1 MAIVQQTKKRDRVF
15 VTASDQEDEYELA
28 LAFLREFHSRRV
40 AAFATHSS
48 SSSPS
53 SSSSSAVD
61 RIPTTSKSTPLD
73 AIVEEGD
80 AEEERSCCRLVVDVD
95 ELLSSDFALALDIGE
110 YGADNDY
117 GVLKATSIS
126 SLSPSRM
133 KKATTT
139 ECLLDLGGESPSS
152 IGVGRREDRPPTISL
167 SRESDDYFCHDLPPS
182 TKRSRGRYLPLDLPR
197 SF

>member
-1 MAIVQQTKKRDRVF
+1 MAIVQQTKKRDRV
-15 VTASDQEDEYELA
+15 VVAASDQEDEYELA

-48 SSSPS
+48 STFS
-53 SSSSSAVD
+53 SSASSAVD
-61 RIPTTSKSTPLD
+61 RIPTSKSTPLD
-73 AIVEEGD
+73 AILEGGD
-80 AEEERSCCRLVVDVD
+80 AEEERSCCCLVVDVD

-110 YGADNDY
+110 YSADNDY
-117 GVLKATSIS
+117 GVLKKTTSIS

-152 IGVGRREDRPPTISL
+152 VGGGREDRTPMMSS

-182 TKRSRGRYLPLDLPR
+182 TKRSRGRYLPFDLPR